1 MTACFLFIGDV
12 ELFFLFCHMLAL
24 HVESSRRRCESVVD
38 DLPAVGITPQQKQTL
53 TGYEIYT
60 D

>member
-1 MTACFLFIGDV
+1 MV
-12 ELFFLFCHMLAL
+12 SVAL
-24 HVESSRRRCESVVD
+24 HVESSPMSVVD